1 MEKASLQQLKQKY
14 AGQWLAF
21 LVAEE
26 MPNGDLLGRMIAHN
40 LDRRELHQELREKS
54 IKRSYVTFAGP
65 VIKPGYTVILCYTC
79 LLFVA
84 WQVTGI
90 PIVIY

>member
-1 MEKASLQQLKQKY
+1 MEKVSLQQLKQKY

-40 LDRRELHQELREKS
+40 LDRRELHQELREKK
-54 IKRSYVTFAGP
+54 IKRAYMTFAGP
-65 VIKPGYTVILCYTC
+65 VVKPGYTVIM
-79 LLFVA
+79 
-84 WQVTGI
+84 
-90 PIVIY
+90 